1 MELLTAD
8 RSYLRQLEDE
18 ELIRRAFSDPSVELA
33 IVLAERLEQASA
45 EFEGEIEEQRERA
58 ADFERQANQLDDKLY
73 RADNDLMKLEW
84 RIEELEKEIEEWR
97 TKSK

>member
-8 RSYLRQLEDE
+8 RNYLRQLEDE
-18 ELIRRAFSDPSVELA
+18 ELMRRAFNDPSAELA
-33 IVLAERLEQASA
+33 IVLAERLEQVSA
-45 EFEGEIEEQRERA
+45 EFEEKIEEQRERA